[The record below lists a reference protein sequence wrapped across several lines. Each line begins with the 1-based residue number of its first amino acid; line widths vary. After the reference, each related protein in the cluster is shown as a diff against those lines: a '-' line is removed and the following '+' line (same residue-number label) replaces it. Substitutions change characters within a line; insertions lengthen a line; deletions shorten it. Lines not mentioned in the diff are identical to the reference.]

1 MLFVLFILVFV
12 GCACVVVPL
21 VTFGICAAKDRNARV
36 RRERHRGRFMLLPTD
51 GVR

>member
-36 RRERHRGRFMLLPTD
+36 RRERDVDDFRSCRRT
-51 GVR
+51 V

>member
-36 RRERHRGRFMLLPTD
+36 RRERDRGRFSLLPTD

>member
-21 VTFGICAAKDRNARV
+21 VTFGICAARDRKDRV
-36 RRERHRGRFMLLPTD
+36 RRERDRGRFSLLPTD